1 MKLFSTII
9 LFIIFSSCDRG
20 DTNVVF
26 QYQLVDYISNLPV
39 PDYELYLKIKDSE
52 IEMKFRTDQ
61 DGIFEITQ
69 SADEVF
75 YDLNQFFEIRQEQG
89 IYSFSRSLISID
101 KYETPEKIIVYPKTW
116 LKFSLENNQNYNFY
130 SIAAFEANKDFPN
143 QLFFRYPL
151 GTWIV
156 GGPIE
161 LGYYTGGY
169 TPKVDL
175 VEIQTT
181 FFEKTSGSKLII
193 KDTIEFKSLD
203 TSCLKI
209 TLP

>member
-1 MKLFSTII
+1 MKLLSTII
-9 LFIIFSSCDRG
+9 LFIIFSSCERG

-39 PDYELYLKIKDSE
+39 SNYDLRLKMKDSNNE
-52 IEMKFRTDQ
+52 LNFRTDE

-75 YDLNQFFEIRQEQG
+75 YDLHQFFEIKQE
-89 IYSFSRSLISID
+89 IREYIFSRGVIKLN

-130 SIAAFEANKDFPN
+130 NIAAFEANRDFPN
-143 QLFFRYPL
+143 QLFFRYPP
-151 GTWIV
+151 GTWMI
-156 GGPIE
+156 GDPIE
-161 LGYYTGGY
+161 LGYYNGGY

-181 FFEKTSGSKLII
+181 FIEKTSGSKLII

-203 TSCLKI
+203 TSYLKI